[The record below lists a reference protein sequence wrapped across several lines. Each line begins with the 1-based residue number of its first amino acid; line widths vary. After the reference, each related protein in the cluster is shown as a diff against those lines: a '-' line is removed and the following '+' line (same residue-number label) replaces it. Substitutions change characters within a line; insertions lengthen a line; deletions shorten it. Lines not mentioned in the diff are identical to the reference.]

1 MVNLTVTTVA
11 QNPGFW
17 GAMTDF
23 HAAIPSLND
32 AGASGYYFIMPKIP
46 FKNMEVAR
54 LSVLLFLPNQT
65 NVAKIDKLVAP
76 LQSKLNSTI
85 GLVTD
90 YASFSFPSINS
101 LLSGL
106 LIRGNMDPTGQSV
119 ILGSRLFSRELL
131 VSHDGPA
138 KLVNAWK
145 KIKFHPGDT
154 ITGNIVAG
162 GAVAKNAESV
172 DNAINPAWR
181 KAAAHMYF
189 ARYWAPNATLAQQQ
203 DVIRNMNEVD
213 MPILKDVE
221 GDKMGAYLNEANA
234 YEPDF
239 QNEFWG
245 INYPR
250 LYEIKQ
256 KWDPNGIFIARKGV
270 GSEDWDDDGLCRIKR
285 K

>member
-1 MVNLTVTTVA
+1 MVNLNVSTVA

-17 GAMTDF
+17 RAVTDF

-32 AGASGYYFIMPKIP
+32 AGASGYYSITPNMP
-46 FKNMEVAR
+46 FKKMEVSR
-54 LSVLLFLPNQT
+54 LSILLFFPNQT
-65 NVAKIDKLVAP
+65 NIAKINKLVAP
-76 LQSKLNSTI
+76 LHSKLNATA
-85 GLVTD
+85 GLITQ
-90 YASFSFPSINS
+90 YASIPFPSIHS

-131 VSHDGPA
+131 ASHDGPA

-145 KIKFHPGDT
+145 KLKLNPGDT

-172 DNAINPAWR
+172 DSAINPAWR
-181 KAAAHMYF
+181 QAATHMYF
-189 ARYWAPNATLAQQQ
+189 VRYWAPNATLAQQQ
-203 DVIRNMNEVD
+203 EVIRNMTEVD

-221 GDKMGAYLNEANA
+221 GCNMGAYLNEANA

-245 INYPR
+245 SNYPR

-256 KWDPNGIFIARKGV
+256 KWDPNGLFIARKGV
-270 GSEDWDDDGLCRIKR
+270 GSEDWDDAGLCHIKR